1 MTIPSYNFRVWNAI
15 HPESQQKIVGVIVAW
30 TPEFAAQSK
39 QMKELLT
46 KPNSALLDSQNS
58 SKKDSK
64 SLDENTKKGKIRIS
78 GEDDEL

>member
-1 MTIPSYNFRVWNAI
+1 
-15 HPESQQKIVGVIVAW
+15 
-30 TPEFAAQSK
+30 
-39 QMKELLT
+39 MKELLT